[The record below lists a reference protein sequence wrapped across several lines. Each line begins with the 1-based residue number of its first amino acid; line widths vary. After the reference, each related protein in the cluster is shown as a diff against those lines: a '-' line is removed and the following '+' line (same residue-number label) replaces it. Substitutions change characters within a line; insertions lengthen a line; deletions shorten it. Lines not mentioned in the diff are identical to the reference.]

1 MKEINNKLKILLIVM
16 SSLFVVYIF
25 SSSDTTLNSSSQSTS
40 LVHPDIIVYKSATCG
55 CCDDW
60 IDHLEDNNFIVD
72 TYNKDN
78 MNLAKLQ
85 LGGVPRNLQSCHTA
99 KVGDYLVEGHVHAEL
114 ITKILKEKPSIKGL
128 AVPGMPMGSPGMEGP
143 RNDPY
148 DVLAFNEDGSFTI
161 YASYNQ

>member
-1 MKEINNKLKILLIVM
+1 MKEITHKQKNLLLIM
-16 SSLFVVYIF
+16 SSLLTVYILLSLSGAF
-25 SSSDTTLNSSSQSTS
+25 NSGSYSTQSN
-40 LVHPDIIVYKSATCG
+40 PDIIVYKSATCS

-114 ITKILKEKPSIKGL
+114 ITKILEEKPSIKGL
-128 AVPGMPMGSPGMEGP
+128 AVPGMPMGSPGMKGP

>member
-25 SSSDTTLNSSSQSTS
+25 SSSDTTLNPISQSTS

>member
-25 SSSDTTLNSSSQSTS
+25 SSSDTTLNSISQSTS

-114 ITKILKEKPSIKGL
+114 ITKILKEKP
-128 AVPGMPMGSPGMEGP
+128 
-143 RNDPY
+143 
-148 DVLAFNEDGSFTI
+148 
-161 YASYNQ
+161 